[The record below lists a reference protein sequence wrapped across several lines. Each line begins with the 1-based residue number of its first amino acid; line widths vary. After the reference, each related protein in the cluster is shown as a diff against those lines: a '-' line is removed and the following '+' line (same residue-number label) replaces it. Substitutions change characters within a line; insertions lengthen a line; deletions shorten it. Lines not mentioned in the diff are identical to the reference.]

1 MDCRVQDNDELFAF
15 STNRGFDM
23 LYSSME
29 DIELTR
35 TPMHLQDIL
44 DNERFRPV
52 YQPIH
57 RLSDEQLVG
66 FEALTRFTTS
76 AAGKPGY
83 WFNQAALAGL
93 TETLEHA
100 VLERALRDTQK
111 LTGNRYMS
119 LNISPSTILDGTVT
133 EILSNYPLE
142 KLVLEI
148 TEHEAIQN
156 YRPLLQILAPLREAG
171 LRIAIDDAGS
181 GYASFRHVLEF
192 QPEIIKLDQS
202 LARDIDANAN
212 SQALI
217 RAMTGFAVET
227 GCQLL
232 AEGVETRGEAQM
244 LRHLGIDAVQGY
256 YFGAPEPL
264 GRHAEG
270 WRQEV
275 RVTGDS
281 EG

>member
-1 MDCRVQDNDELFAF
+1 VQCRVQYNHELFTFA
-15 STNRGFDM
+15 TNRGSDM
-23 LYSSME
+23 LYSSLD

-35 TPMHLQDIL
+35 TPMQLQDIL

-52 YQPIH
+52 YQPIY

-66 FEALTRFTTS
+66 FEALTRFSVS
-76 AAGKPGY
+76 AAGKPRY

-100 VLERALRDTQK
+100 VIQRALKDTQELK
-111 LTGNRYMS
+111 GNRFMS
-119 LNISPSTILDGTVT
+119 LNISPSTILDGIVT
-133 EILSNYPLE
+133 EALSGYPLE
-142 KLVLEI
+142 NLVLEI
-148 TEHEAIQN
+148 TEHEAIQA
-156 YRPLLQILAPLREAG
+156 YEPLLRILSPLREAG

-192 QPEIIKLDQS
+192 KPEIIKLDQS
-202 LARDIDANAN
+202 LARDIDSNAN

-232 AEGVETRGEAQM
+232 AEGVETREEAGM
-244 LRHLGIDAVQGY
+244 LRELGIDAVQGY
-256 YFGAPEPL
+256 YFGMPLPL
-264 GRHAEG
+264 GHHDEG
-270 WRQEV
+270 WPRDTA
-275 RVTGDS
+275 VTDDS
-281 EG
+281 GN